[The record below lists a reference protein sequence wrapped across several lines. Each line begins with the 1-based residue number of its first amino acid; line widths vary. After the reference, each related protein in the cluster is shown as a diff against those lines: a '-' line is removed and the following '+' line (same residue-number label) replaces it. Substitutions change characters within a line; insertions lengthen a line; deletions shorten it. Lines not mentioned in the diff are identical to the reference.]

1 MKRKNLPL
9 VIIIASAILIAINFI
24 FISEDMGLAFW
35 MRILS
40 SLMII
45 LAMYVNIKEQ
55 DKEKKSK

>member
-9 VIIIASAILIAINFI
+9 FIIIASAILIAINFI
-24 FISEDMGLAFW
+24 FYTDDMGLGFW

-45 LAMYVNIKEQ
+45 LAMYVTIKGW
-55 DKEKKSK
+55 DNK

>member
-9 VIIIASAILIAINFI
+9 LIIIASAILIAINFI
-24 FISEDMGLAFW
+24 FISEDMGLGFW

-45 LAMYVNIKEQ
+45 LAMYITIKEQ
-55 DKEKKSK
+55 DKE

>member
-9 VIIIASAILIAINFI
+9 LIVIASAILIAINFI
-24 FISEDMGLAFW
+24 FISEDMGLGFW

-45 LAMYVNIKEQ
+45 LAMYVTIKGRGNE
-55 DKEKKSK
+55 S